1 MSFWLAAFFA
11 VSTTL
16 FLVVFASLFEHK
28 LMLFPLACG
37 LASFIA
43 GYTLTHN
50 GWVGAGVYLVAYV
63 VMVSLHPMRRRKL
76 DHDEEA
82 WRSHRH
88 LDDTK

>member
-1 MSFWLAAFFA
+1 MSFWLAVLFA

-16 FLVVFASLFEHK
+16 FLVVVASVLEHK
-28 LMLFPLACG
+28 LMLFPLVCG
-37 LASFIA
+37 FVSFVA
-43 GYTLTHN
+43 GYSLTHN

-63 VMVSLHPMRRRKL
+63 AMTSLHPMRRRKL
-76 DHDEEA
+76 DYDEEA